1 MFVGRLEYANLE
13 KQQLHEKILELQKNM
28 GDLDAD
34 YKMSVDEKDSATKEA
49 LDNVK
54 KISRLESRLAETT
67 KENMDLQV
75 TYCSVLHSC

>member
-75 TYCSVLHSC
+75 TYCSVLQSC

>member
-34 YKMSVDEKDSATKEA
+34 YKMSVDEKDSAIKEA